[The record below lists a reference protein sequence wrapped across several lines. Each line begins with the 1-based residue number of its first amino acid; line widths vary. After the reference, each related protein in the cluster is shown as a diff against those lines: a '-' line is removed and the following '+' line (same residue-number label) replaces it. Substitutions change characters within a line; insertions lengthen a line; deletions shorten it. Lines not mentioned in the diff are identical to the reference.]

1 MSTMKLATLLSV
13 SLLASA
19 AAFAETSATT
29 ANVIGVLRVDSAAK
43 RTIVAVPWVAAAV
56 AGGDIKVTDLVKTS
70 NLTVGDKLHYYNGST
85 FDSWD
90 LVDGES
96 GQAPVW
102 RAAVSVKG
110 SGEAEQNAS
119 ADVQGLPRGGAILL
133 DRKTPSA
140 SFYLQGQVGSATIAS
155 PTISAGTVAA
165 PVYSLIAPPKAQ
177 NEATFAL
184 SSLTFKGTIGK
195 KDRIFIYLAS
205 GETKECQYKDGVWKY
220 NTWTEGENGWMKESW
235 TEATIPTGTGFW
247 YVSTT
252 DTPPT
257 IEW

>member
-19 AAFAETSATT
+19 AAFAETSATS
-29 ANVIGVLRVDSAAK
+29 ANVIGVLRVVSSAK

-56 AGGDIKVTDLVKTS
+56 TGGDIKVTDLVKTS

-85 FDSWD
+85 FDSWV
-90 LVDGES
+90 LVAGES

-102 RAAVSVKG
+102 QAAVSVKG

-133 DRKTPSA
+133 DRQTPSA

-155 PTISAGTVAA
+155 PTIAAGTVAA

-184 SSLTFKGTIGK
+184 SSLTFKGTIGE

-205 GETKECQYKDGVWKY
+205 GETKECQYKNGMWQY
-220 NTWTEGENGWMKESW
+220 NTWAEDANGWMKESW
-235 TEATIPTGTGFW
+235 TAATIPTGTGFW

-252 DTPPT
+252 ATPPT

>member
-1 MSTMKLATLLSV
+1 MKFATLLSV

-43 RTIVAVPWVAAAV
+43 RTIVAVPWVAAGV
-56 AGGDIKVTDLVKTS
+56 ADGNIKVTDLVKTS
-70 NLTVGDKLHYYNGST
+70 NLTPGDTLYYYNGET
-85 FDSWD
+85 FDSWV
-90 LVDGES
+90 LMAGES

-102 RAAVSVKG
+102 QAAVGVTENGK
-110 SGEAEQNAS
+110 AEENAS
-119 ADVQGLPRGGAILL
+119 PDVQGLPRGGAILL

-140 SFYLQGQVGSATIAS
+140 PFYLQGQVGTTDIAS
-155 PTISAGTVAA
+155 KVIAAGTVAA
-165 PVYSLIAPPKAQ
+165 PVYSLIAPPKVQ

-184 SSLTFKGTIGK
+184 SSLKFTGTIGA
-195 KDRIFIYLAS
+195 KDRIFIYLPS
-205 GETKECQYKDGVWKY
+205 GETKECQYKDGKWKY
-220 NTWTEGENGWMKESW
+220 NTWTAGENGWMTESW
-235 TEATIPTGTGFW
+235 SEATIPTGTGFW

-252 DTPPT
+252 ATPPT